1 MKPSEGSAG
10 SEFTRNQK
18 DLFLLTVLTLIALV
32 IRVILL
38 GQNPPGLFCDE
49 ASTGYD
55 AFSLL
60 QTGRDQFGQFLPLFA
75 RSFGDYNEAFYRYL
89 TIPAVAIL
97 GLTSFSI
104 RLPAAIFGT
113 LTIPV
118 TYLLARKSFDR
129 RSAFFAALLLVI
141 SPWHIHFSRTAFRAI
156 LFPFFFS
163 LGIVFLLN
171 AIKGNPRWY
180 LLCGVTFGLSL
191 WTYSAARVFVPL
203 FVFFTGIYLCYTGH
217 LKRHPRYIL
226 WGTVIFLG
234 FLSGLFYYWI
244 SPGGISRA
252 SQEIAFSPLAWGQ
265 NYLSYFNPRYLF
277 IKGDPNL
284 RHSPYGIGQLH
295 LFEAISIAFGII
307 MSLRRKS
314 TAIFLLGLWLI
325 LYPIPAAF
333 TAPEHALRSIVGAP
347 AFAIFSGYGIGEM
360 VTYFQRKNNFIQ
372 VKRLILALVIALSS
386 ILFIQRYFFQY
397 PQYASSLWQYGM
409 QDLIDYSQKNKSY
422 PVFISDNFFL
432 PHSFILFYEQIP
444 PEDYQQAPIGVIQGD
459 WFYTDQK
466 VGRYSIDSLTDLPDY
481 LSQVQDCL
489 IFILADEIN
498 QIDHLSDISFVRSIS
513 LPSGEDV
520 YYIYKYHQQDQN

>member
-1 MKPSEGSAG
+1 MNPSEGSAG

-18 DLFLLTVLTLIALV
+18 ELFLLTVLTLIALV

-75 RSFGDYNEAFYRYL
+75 RSFGDYNEALYRYL

-118 TYLLARKSFDR
+118 TYLLARKFFDR
-129 RSAFFAALLLVI
+129 RSAFFAALFLVI

-156 LFPFFFS
+156 LFPFFFP

-234 FLSGLFYYWI
+234 FLSGLSYYWI
-244 SPGGISRA
+244 SPEGISRA

-277 IKGDPNL
+277 IQGDPNL

-295 LFEAISIAFGII
+295 LFEAISVAFGII

-360 VTYFQRKNNFIQ
+360 VNYFQRQNNYIQ

-386 ILFIQRYFFQY
+386 LLFIQRYFFQY

-409 QDLIDYSQKNKSY
+409 QDLINYSQKNKTY

-432 PHSFILFYEQIP
+432 PHAFILFYEQIP
-444 PEDYQQAPIGVIQGD
+444 PEDYQQAPIIVIQGD

-466 VGRYSIDSLTDLPDY
+466 VGRYSIDSLTDLSGY

-489 IFILADEIN
+489 IIILADEIN
-498 QIDHLSDISFVRSIS
+498 QIDHLSDISLVRSIS